1 MALNSVKMDVD
12 VDIKISDST
21 AEKCLRILELWQNDH
36 PDKEIIGTKKQTE
49 DGIRTEFC
57 INNRSVCERCNIR
70 NTGYCDPFNCRY
82 TAEKEKEKDAGNE
95 NSVHPD

>member
-36 PDKEIIGTKKQTE
+36 PDKEIIGVKKPGQEKTMFLIRIKGE
-49 DGIRTEFC
+49 DDESG
-57 INNRSVCERCNIR
+57 NRI
-70 NTGYCDPFNCRY
+70 P
-82 TAEKEKEKDAGNE
+82 
-95 NSVHPD
+95 